1 MPADNPGPRNDPG
14 PRDAAGGGGAHLD
27 LTIVIPAFNEEARLA
42 EGLERLHGAV
52 RAGAIDPE
60 RTEVIL
66 VDDGSTDGTAQVA
79 DELLAGYPHHLV
91 HRVATN
97 RGKGAAVRTG
107 ISLARSTLC
116 AHMDADM
123 AIDPI
128 SVSDLRLELRAHEV
142 AIGSRAL
149 PGSMVDGRYVVR
161 SLMGRLFNRMVTAG
175 TRLRFADT
183 QCGFKGFRTPVARL
197 LFHLVEIDRFAFDV
211 EVLARAAELGLGIA
225 EIPVHWKNVPGSSIH
240 PLHDAV
246 TMVADVARVRL
257 DPGRRPTVTSL
268 WLPGTTGTTGTTGRG
283 ENIDDTLAAL
293 AEIVTSRTG
302 RAPLPVV
309 RTPSGGA
316 GVLLALVDPVVAAA
330 VTADA
335 RRHLGS
341 AGLQVRRVR
350 AADLARSGPLSGRID
365 AITDIA

>member
-1 MPADNPGPRNDPG
+1 MPADDPG
-14 PRDAAGGGGAHLD
+14 PRDAADGAGAHLD
-27 LTIVIPAFNEEARLA
+27 LTIVIPAFDEEARLA

-52 RAGAIDPE
+52 RAGAIDPD

-66 VDDGSTDGTAQVA
+66 VDDGSADGTAQLA
-79 DELLAGYPHHLV
+79 GQLLAGYPHHRV

-107 ISLARSTLC
+107 VSLARSTLC

-128 SVSDLRLELRAHEV
+128 SVSDLRLELGTHEV

-268 WLPGTTGTTGTTGRG
+268 WLPGTTGTTGRG
-283 ENIDDTLAAL
+283 ANIDDTLAAL
-293 AEIVTSRTG
+293 VEVVISRTG
-302 RAPLPVV
+302 PAPLPVV

-316 GVLLALVDPVVAAA
+316 AVLLALVDPVVVAA

-335 RRHLGS
+335 RRHLGP

-365 AITDIA
+365 AITDIL